1 MPGYNESERFDHIH
15 QGNQQH
21 TLRQGT
27 AVKKIKILI
36 VDDHPMMREAL
47 STALGEESDM
57 EVVGEA
63 SDGMEGVKLADERK
77 PDVILM
83 DLLMAGMDGLT
94 AITRICESNPAA
106 RIIVVT
112 SLEDEDKVLAA
123 IQAGALGY
131 FPKTEPRHFLLD
143 AIRKVADG
151 VPYLPSG
158 IAVKLFKGI
167 RGAKVNG
174 GRSAIDEPLTSR
186 QDEILSLMSEGK
198 LDQEIAKILH
208 LEESTVRSHVHRI
221 LQRLGVES
229 RAQAVAYA
237 NRARKTG

>member
-1 MPGYNESERFDHIH
+1 M
-15 QGNQQH
+15 
-21 TLRQGT
+21 
-27 AVKKIKILI
+27 KKIKILI

-47 STALGEESDM
+47 LTALNEEADM

-63 SDGMEGVKLADERK
+63 SDGVEGVKLAVERK

-83 DLLMAGMDGLT
+83 DLLMPGMDGLK
-94 AITRICESNPAA
+94 AVAAICEINPEA

-112 SLEDEDKVLAA
+112 SLEDEEKVLAA

-131 FPKTEPRHFLLD
+131 FPKTAPRTYLLE

-167 RGAKVNG
+167 RGTKALG
-174 GRSAIDEPLTSR
+174 GRSAVDEPLTSR
-186 QDEILSLMSEGK
+186 QDEILALMGEGRS
-198 LDQEIAKILH
+198 DQEIAKTLH
-208 LEESTVRSHVHRI
+208 LEEATVRSHVHRI
-221 LQRLGVES
+221 LQRLGVEN

-237 NRARKTG
+237 TRLRKAE